1 MKTSRK
7 RKIKKRKRVRLTFE
21 MFSLLCFIA
30 ALGVYFIS
38 KVYISAYNI
47 TLSNK
52 EQQIAAENSAKQSEV
67 EELQA
72 TVRTMQDKKQ
82 MLGMLE
88 NQIQDNQNNIYII
101 GDNE

>member
-1 MKTSRK
+1 M
-7 RKIKKRKRVRLTFE
+7 
-21 MFSLLCFIA
+21 
-30 ALGVYFIS
+30 
-38 KVYISAYNI
+38 YISAYNI

-88 NQIQDNQNNIYII
+88 NQIQDNQNNIYI
-101 GDNE
+101 

>member
-1 MKTSRK
+1 MKTSKKKNR
-7 RKIKKRKRVRLTFE
+7 KKRRIRWTFE
-21 MFSLLCFIA
+21 RVSIIVFVVSLAF
-30 ALGVYFIS
+30 YFVT
-38 KVYISAYNI
+38 KVCVSAYNI
-47 TLSNK
+47 TLSNT
-52 EQQIAAENSAKQSEV
+52 EQQIAAENIAKQNEV

-88 NQIQDNQNNIYII
+88 NQVQDNQNNIYII